1 MTVDNERASPFPDYM
16 FQHDR
21 QMLMNMGIASKLF
34 GCDGGIPFSSSSP
47 SSSSSSGGAEETA
60 ASADDTTGFMNVM
73 ETMGAMGMSIDA
85 RSHSEFQSW
94 IKSLLNTTAGLK
106 LKDHI
111 CHAEAAPHYKRS
123 GSYEQAKTFQRVVMR
138 AISKCPTRFGLPK
151 KMPKYLAMVNLS
163 GDWLF
168 MYSSSPNLIIS
179 LAASSM
185 GRFDSCMDGVHQ
197 VLSKTKTSDEHSAI
211 IFYSLPFQMGIDN
224 AYWECRLLTKTAA
237 GWDDNEMG
245 CSLYD
250 VQACRMASTCSTEKQ
265 CSSIIDAQVE
275 KLEHIVKACDL
286 DVEVNNVDGIDS
298 SASTEQKNAKLL
310 SMIAVLQTERKK
322 MIESHKQEIKDLKES
337 YIRREIAKNDIVG
350 KTFQRQAHVE
360 SEFVGQKNDLN
371 AQIKDLNAQILDF
384 NTQIDD
390 LKREVSTKDES
401 ISKLNGEMLLK
412 NESKEEEMRSL
423 SQRNSELT
431 KELQSVKLQMRKL
444 ESDHSSSKKRQEQ
457 IFLEMEDSYERKLQ
471 MAKQSEMS
479 RAEAVDKINRL
490 QLAFDSVSNE
500 RMLLG
505 SEMDEMKRKFTC
517 YRIRLAAQIQRRL
530 EALDMA
536 KQARMKH
543 AECVQKLRDCTSSLE
558 ASKED
563 ACALEKRVLDL
574 QSKLAEL
581 EEKKKEDK
589 STVDTDAPSSS
600 SSSSSSPQTT
610 ETCIQTDILP
620 ETLLIGEL
628 QTESVKLK
636 DEIVSLKFE
645 LSRCR
650 ARQNKRPPPASFMPD
665 DRPVGGGGGG
675 VASCAEEDKAKGG
688 AVAATAPAQKE
699 SSAPPAPPTPPAP
712 PAPPPPPPHPPPS
725 APSAP
730 MSVKPGETFTSNDG
744 ILEGT
749 IKQLHMA
756 LGTVVVLA
764 RQSKSHEQ
772 SWKEACIKL
781 GMYENMQAQGN
792 VHPQSGYGMP
802 PYMYVPMHQAHQG
815 HHQPY

>member
-1 MTVDNERASPFPDYM
+1 MTSDNERALPFPDYM

-34 GCDGGIPFSSSSP
+34 GYDGGVPFSSPSP

-85 RSHSEFQSW
+85 RSHSEFQNW
-94 IKSLLNTTAGLK
+94 VKSLLNTTAGLK

-111 CHAEAAPHYKRS
+111 CHAEAAPHFKRS

-179 LAASSM
+179 LAASSV
-185 GRFDSCMDGVHQ
+185 GRFESCMDGVHQ

-250 VQACRMASTCSTEKQ
+250 VQACRMASTCSTERQ
-265 CSSIIDAQVE
+265 CCSIIDAQVE

-337 YIRREIAKNDIVG
+337 YVRREIAKNDIVG

-371 AQIKDLNAQILDF
+371 SQIKDLNAQILDF

-390 LKREVSTKDES
+390 LKREVSIKDES

-457 IFLEMEDSYERKLQ
+457 IFLEMEDTYERKLQ

-543 AECVQKLRDCTSSLE
+543 AECAQKLRDCTSNLE

-574 QSKLAEL
+574 QSKLVEK
-581 EEKKKEDK
+581 EEEEVK
-589 STVDTDAPSSS
+589 STVDTDAPSPSL
-600 SSSSSSPQTT
+600 PQTT

-665 DRPVGGGGGG
+665 ERPVGGA

-688 AVAATAPAQKE
+688 AAAATAPAQKE
-699 SSAPPAPPTPPAP
+699 SSAPPPP
-712 PAPPPPPPHPPPS
+712 PPPS

-756 LGTVVVLA
+756 LGTVVDLA

-781 GMYENMQAQGN
+781 GMYENMQVQGN

-802 PYMYVPMHQAHQG
+802 PYMYVPMHQAHQV
-815 HHQPY
+815 HHQQY